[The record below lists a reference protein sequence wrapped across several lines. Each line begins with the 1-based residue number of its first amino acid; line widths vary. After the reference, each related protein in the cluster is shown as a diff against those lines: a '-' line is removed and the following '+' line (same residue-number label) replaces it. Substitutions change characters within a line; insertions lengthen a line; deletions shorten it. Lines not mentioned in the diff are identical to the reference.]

1 MKLNIITA
9 ILTSIC
15 ISCAPLDNADPNKL
29 NSRTT
34 PKNLKKQIATP
45 IKKIQQKIQ
54 HFDVIPTSILETTI
68 VL

>member
-1 MKLNIITA
+1 M
-9 ILTSIC
+9 
-15 ISCAPLDNADPNKL
+15 SCAPLDNADPNKL